1 MELPSKI
8 IEQIPYNTRLKIEE
22 RMLIVLDESTH
33 EEPLSQFLQT
43 NNKQF
48 QIAITFLPGY
58 NGIFSV
64 TNKNSKSIFISI
76 FEGAEYNVITI
87 PPGAYGIESLNKE
100 IKRYIIDERYVT
112 EGDYPF
118 TIKPNS
124 TTVH

>member
-1 MELPSKI
+1 
-8 IEQIPYNTRLKIEE
+8 
-22 RMLIVLDESTH
+22 MLIVLDESTH

-87 PPGAYGIESLNKE
+87 PPWAYGIESLNKE
-100 IKRYIIDERYVT
+100 IKRYIIDEGYVT
-112 EGDYPF
+112 EDDYPF
-118 TIKPNS
+118 TIKPN
-124 TTVH
+124 